1 MKVCH
6 FTTVHPRNDGRVF
19 YKQCISCVKNGID
32 TVLVVADGKGDSVKE
47 GVNIIDIGLVGKNKL
62 VRIAGL
68 KRKLFNRLIEIDAD
82 IYEFHDPELLHV
94 GKKLK
99 NVGKKVIYDSH
110 EDAPKQILYKKWLGA
125 LFFRKL
131 VSREFNIY
139 EKRVVKQLDG
149 LISVI
154 DEITNKFECK
164 QKVTIKNY
172 PITDIFRSSVVD
184 FEKKKKQFIYVGS
197 ISEER
202 GVLDYINA
210 LSYFPHDYSLVLLGT
225 FSSHK
230 FEKTC
235 RQHTNWSRVI
245 YKGFVQLDQLPPLIA
260 ESLVGLSVLHAEE
273 NYLSSLPTKGF
284 EYISSGT
291 PLIYSAFAYWEPYF
305 NGCGLSVEPNLAEQ
319 IAQKIKELINTKESY
334 TNYQQKGL
342 EKSGAYSWE
351 SESVRLIQ
359 FYKNIHESN

>member
-6 FTTVHPRNDGRVF
+6 FTTVHPRDDGRVF

-32 TVLVVADGKGDSVKE
+32 TFLVVADGKGDSTVQ
-47 GVNIIDIGLVGKNKL
+47 GVSVIDVGVVGKNKL

-68 KRKLFNRLIEIDAD
+68 KRKLFNCLLEIDAD
-82 IYEFHDPELLHV
+82 IYQFHDPELLHV

-99 NVGKKVIYDSH
+99 KVGKKVVYDSH

-164 QKVTIKNY
+164 QKATIKNY

-184 FEKKKKQFIYVGS
+184 FKKKKKQFIYVGS
-197 ISEER
+197 LSEER
-202 GVLDYINA
+202 GLLDYIDA
-210 LSYFPHDYSLVLLGT
+210 LSYFSNDYSLLLVGS
-225 FSSHK
+225 FSSVQ
-230 FEKTC
+230 FEKNC
-235 RQHTNWSRVI
+235 KKHKNWNRVI
-245 YKGFVQLDQLPPLIA
+245 YKGFVQLDQLPPLIS

-273 NYLSSLPTKGF
+273 NYLTSLPTKGF

-291 PLIYSAFAYWEPYF
+291 PIIYSSFAYWEPYF
-305 NGCGLSVEPNLAEQ
+305 KGCGLSVKPNQSEQ
-319 IAQKIKELINTKESY
+319 IAQKIKELISTQEVY

-342 EKSGAYSWE
+342 EKSVTYSWE
-351 SESVRLIQ
+351 NEATKLIQ
-359 FYKNIHESN
+359 FYDNINGSN